1 MIQIYREPII
11 IDISDAFGLQRKAV
25 YKKLVDDY
33 FQASTYIV
41 VSIKY
46 FKDGIEIN
54 NKAKGISE
62 YEVSIT
68 ANNSTVVDINTG
80 VPFMEINEF
89 INTYQEKG
97 ENQELLYNN
106 GSPIWKVDTPT
117 VMGESDFYCY
127 VRDNVPSLLKNLI
140 TSAIQRA
147 SLANK
152 L

>member
-11 IDISDAFGLQRKAV
+11 IDISDAYGLQRKAV

-41 VSIKY
+41 VAIKY
-46 FKDGIEIN
+46 FKDGVEIN
-54 NKAKGISE
+54 NKLKGISE
-62 YEVSIT
+62 YEVSII
-68 ANNSTVVDINTG
+68 ANNSTVVDIQTG
-80 VPFMEINEF
+80 VPLMDINEF
-89 INTYQEKG
+89 INTYQERG
-97 ENQELLYNN
+97 ENNELLYNN
-106 GSPIWKVDTPT
+106 GSPIWKEGTPV

-127 VRDNVPSLLKNLI
+127 IRDNIPSLLKTLI
-140 TSAIQRA
+140 TSAINRA